1 MSEWLRR
8 VDGPRGAPIAV
19 LLAGALSALA
29 GALLG
34 RDGAV
39 LGAALAT
46 VVALAFFWTGALPV
60 LLVGAE
66 TSRAA
71 LGFVILLMTY
81 ALRLVAVLLVLALA
95 QASGD
100 VDTRWLAVT
109 LIALALVWTGTQ
121 VALVGRSRATL

>member
-1 MSEWLRR
+1 VSERLRR
-8 VDGPRGAPIAV
+8 LDGPRGAPIAV
-19 LLAGALSALA
+19 LLAGTLSALA

-46 VVALAFFWTGALPV
+46 VVALVFFWTGALSL
-60 LLVGAE
+60 LLVGAD

-71 LGFVILLMTY
+71 LGLVILLMTY

-95 QASGD
+95 QASGG
-100 VDTRWLAVT
+100 VDTRWLAMT
-109 LIALALVWTGTQ
+109 LIALTLVWTGTQ